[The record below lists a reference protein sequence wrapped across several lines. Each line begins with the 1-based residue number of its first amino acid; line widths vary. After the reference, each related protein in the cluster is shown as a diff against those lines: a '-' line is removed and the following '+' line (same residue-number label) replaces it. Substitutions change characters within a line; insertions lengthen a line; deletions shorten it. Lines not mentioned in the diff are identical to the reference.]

1 MKNFKKFALSF
12 TQQRNT
18 FGQGRDEY
26 SSYEE
31 RDRRERDSEESY
43 DEREARERDEET
55 TRRDVNGGDSG
66 TPPSDDE

>member
-1 MKNFKKFALSF
+1 MKNFKKFALSS

-18 FGQGRDEY
+18 FGQGR
-26 SSYEE
+26 
-31 RDRRERDSEESY
+31 REKDSAIELDHAQREY
-43 DEREARERDEET
+43 DERIINNER